1 MNTGKMNAQY
11 SVLSPWADADP
22 VPLQGLAPRVKDLA
36 GKKIGLFHNVKP
48 ASPLICAAIEEELK
62 ARFPTCETILY
73 SNLQPPGAGSDFAG
87 ELRAKFEEWVKK
99 IDVAVCAVGD

>member
-1 MNTGKMNAQY
+1 MNTNRVDAQY
-11 SVLSPWADADP
+11 GVLNPWADADP

-48 ASPLICAAIEEELK
+48 ASPLILAAIEEELK

-73 SNLQPPGAGSDFAG
+73 SNLQHPGEGSDFSG
-87 ELRAKFEEWVKK
+87 NLRGKFEEWVKK